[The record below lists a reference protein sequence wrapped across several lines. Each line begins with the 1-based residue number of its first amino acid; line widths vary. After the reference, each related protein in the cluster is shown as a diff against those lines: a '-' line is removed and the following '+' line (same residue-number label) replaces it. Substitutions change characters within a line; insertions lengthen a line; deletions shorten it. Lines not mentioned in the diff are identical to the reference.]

1 MKLEISPVHHVPEV
15 RPGMD
20 LPRLLQDAILAS
32 SLSLQDGDILVVTQ
46 KIVSKAEG
54 QIVRLSEIEPSDFS
68 QNIARALKK
77 DARLIEVVLRESR
90 RIVRMRGE
98 VLICETHH
106 GFICANAGV
115 DRSNV
120 EDADS
125 VTLLPGD
132 PDRSAWALARHLG
145 CGIIITDT
153 FGRAW
158 REGLVDTAIGFARV
172 PPMADYRGKPDAYG
186 HPMNITVLAT
196 VDALAAA
203 AGLVMGK
210 TENIPAALIRGFPW
224 EESDEGIRSLLR
236 DPQKDLFL

>member
-1 MKLEISPVHHVPEV
+1 MKLEIFPVHHIPEV

-20 LPRLLQDAILAS
+20 LAQLLQDAIQASGLA
-32 SLSLQDGDILVVTQ
+32 LQSGDILVVTQ
-46 KIVSKAEG
+46 KVVSKAEG
-54 QIVRLSEIEPSDFS
+54 RIIRLAEIEPSGFS
-68 QNIARALKK
+68 ESIARELKK
-77 DARLIEVVLRESR
+77 DARMIEVVLRESR

-125 VTLLPGD
+125 VTLLPKD
-132 PDRSAWALARHLG
+132 PDRSAWTLARRLG
-145 CGIIITDT
+145 CGVIITDT
-153 FGRAW
+153 FGRPW
-158 REGLVDTAIGFARV
+158 REGLVDTAIGVARV
-172 PPMADYRGKPDAYG
+172 PPLADYRGKPDAYG
-186 HPMNITVLAT
+186 HPMNVTVLAT

-210 TENIPAALIRGFPW
+210 AESIPAALIRGFPW
-224 EESDEGIRSLLR
+224 EESDADIRVLLR